1 MSVSREDQGNLN
13 CVAGADESARDEL
26 VEVGEVSL
34 KTKGGPVGFSGDIG
48 AGYTW
53 G

>member
-1 MSVSREDQGNLN
+1 V
-13 CVAGADESARDEL
+13 VAEESTPDEL
-26 VEVGEVSL
+26 VMVGEVSG
-34 KTKGGPVGFSGDIG
+34 TKGGPVGFSGDIG